1 MRRMIVAFAM
11 VASMAMASTELAAQD
26 WRALV
31 LRQLDA
37 AGEAVRNSGLTDAGV
52 LARSQI
58 IGMLEDGGKSYIEVN
73 LTSGTSYVF
82 AGACD
87 HDCSDLDLRIFDSQ
101 SFDELGAD
109 IETDDV
115 PVVTYRPSKS
125 GPFLVRVDMADCSE
139 QVCYYGFRV
148 YQQ

>member
-1 MRRMIVAFAM
+1 MRRTLVAFAI
-11 VASMAMASTELAAQD
+11 VAGLAMASTEEAAQD

-37 AGEAVRNSGLTDAGV
+37 AGATVRASGLTDASI
-52 LARSQI
+52 LSRNQI
-58 IGMLEDGGKSYIEVN
+58 IGMLEDGGKSYIEVR
-73 LTSGTSYVF
+73 LEAGVDYLF

-101 SFDELGAD
+101 TFDQLGAD
-109 IETDDV
+109 VDMDDV
-115 PVVTYRPSKS
+115 PVISYRAPKS

-139 QVCYYGFRV
+139 SVCYYGFRT
-148 YQQ
+148 YQH